1 MLVIIGLDTRRTAP
15 VSEPVRRVPESPPLL
30 SLQERCSGW
39 VEGVSRTA
47 TALRFF
53 TAAMGL
59 AVVERILRI
68 AIVVA
73 FWPAI
78 AIFAPIDPERV
89 TGSGP
94 GPAGLVA
101 AGGTLAV
108 FLFIDAIL
116 VVIGLRALRAGRS
129 ELGPEHSTRIGQ
141 SQTAMIV
148 YVVVAFLGNIGVAA
162 ASGTFLPWLGYTFS
176 INPTRYAAFTLVNV
190 VLAVLA
196 GFAVFWIVERLL
208 DRPSRAWAIR
218 ALALGVGS
226 AVAVMVVGL
235 TFLILTPPFLIP
247 TPLPSQPTEIPFAF
261 AMAEISGDV
270 LGGVSIVLWLI
281 VYRRTLDRIRR
292 GELVT
297 IPPGAAYSNARS
309 YIPPTPP
316 TPP

>member
-1 MLVIIGLDTRRTAP
+1 
-15 VSEPVRRVPESPPLL
+15 
-30 SLQERCSGW
+30 
-39 VEGVSRTA
+39 VEGVRTA
-47 TALRFF
+47 TALGFF
-53 TAAMGL
+53 TVAMGL
-59 AVVERILRI
+59 AVVERILRV

-89 TGSGP
+89 TGNGP

-116 VVIGLRALRAGRS
+116 VVIGFRSLRAGRS

-148 YVVVAFLGNIGVAA
+148 YVVVAFLGNVGVAA
-162 ASGTFLPWLGYTFS
+162 TSGTFLPWLGYTFS
-176 INPTRYAAFTLVNV
+176 INPARYAAFTFVNV

-208 DRPSRAWAIR
+208 DRPTRTWAIR
-218 ALALGVGS
+218 AFALGVGS
-226 AVAVMVVGL
+226 AVAVSVIGL
-235 TFLILTPPFLIP
+235 TFLAL

-270 LGGVSIVLWLI
+270 LGGASIVLWLI
-281 VYRRTLDRIRR
+281 MYRRTLDRLRR
-292 GELVT
+292 GELVV
-297 IPPGAAYSNARS
+297 IPPGAAYSNAP
-309 YIPPTPP
+309 YYVPPTPP
-316 TPP
+316 TPL